1 MPDPCANAPA
11 AIEGA
16 DLPVMIA
23 IPPGRFI
30 MGSPDAEPGRDDCEG
45 PQHDVIIGRGFALA
59 RTPITF
65 AQWDRFV
72 AAGGTAY
79 APPDEGWGRGDRPV
93 VNVSWDDAQAYL
105 AWLAERS
112 GRAYRLPSESE
123 WEYAARGGTATAYHW
138 GAAFVPGGATCLDGG
153 DRWGGQMTAP
163 VACSPANPF
172 GLHDMGRGLLERV
185 LHRCARRRIALA
197 RGAVRRAGPARR
209 LLVRSPAPGPR
220 RRPQSQRH
228 AVPLQRLQLP
238 SRPQPRGLEGPPL
251 AHLFACSSFPSLVL
265 SL

>member
-172 GLHDMGRGLLERV
+172 GLHDMLGNVWEWVEDCWNEFYIGAPDDGSPWREGRCDARV
-185 LHRCARRRIALA
+185 L
-197 RGAVRRAGPARR
+197 RGGSWCDPPR
-209 LLVRSPAPGPR
+209 LVRAAAR
-220 RRPQSQRH
+220 NRNDTRFR
-228 AVPLQRLQLP
+228 
-238 SRPQPRGLEGPPL
+238 
-251 AHLFACSSFPSLVL
+251 CNDYSFRVAL
-265 SL
+265 SLEA